1 MPNKSSLLPFPGG
14 RYPEHQGFHLVFSGI
29 NLQIDK
35 SRKVF
40 LYKSH
45 QTLAVGKTAGQ
56 EDRVD
61 SAFRREIKGADF
73 LDNLVAHRF
82 QIEPCF
88 LIACG
93 DSSFDFNPVACAD
106 VGEEAALTH
115 KLLLQFF
122 FRVFPGIADVDQ
134 LERRRVPAL
143 SGVKGPS
150 PPRALFTSTTFP

>member
-61 SAFRREIKGADF
+61 SAFRREKRAADF
-73 LDNLVAHRF
+73 LDNLVPSLRDRT
-82 QIEPCF
+82 CF

-93 DSSFDFNPVACAD
+93 DSSSTSTPSLVRCRK
-106 VGEEAALTH
+106 EAALPTSC
-115 KLLLQFF
+115 FF
-122 FRVFPGIADVDQ
+122 NSFRDFPGIADVDQ

-143 SGVKGPS
+143 SE
-150 PPRALFTSTTFP
+150 